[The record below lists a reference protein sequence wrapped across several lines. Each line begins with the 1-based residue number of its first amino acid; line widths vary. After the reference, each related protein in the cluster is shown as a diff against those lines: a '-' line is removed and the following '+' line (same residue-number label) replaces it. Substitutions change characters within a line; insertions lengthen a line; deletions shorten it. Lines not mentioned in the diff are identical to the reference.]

1 MGRGKSTDP
10 ESTISSRLILLLV
23 CLVSC
28 GLVYAF
34 VSAVVTTTQTPSAAE
49 FESLALIEHGATHA
63 VAENYGGDN
72 RGCCRGIENLEL
84 WGAAVK
90 WGSEFKFNNSEGC
103 CNACKSMCTG
113 TDGPCL
119 CDTWVFCGNRE
130 TCGSK
135 FGEVGYFCN
144 STLFEDLRV
153 LSFDLILYDD
163 DIVVGVAVSPFFFV
177 GYKPDF

>member
-1 MGRGKSTDP
+1 MGRKENQPDLTLY
-10 ESTISSRLILLLV
+10 SRLILLLV

-34 VSAVVTTTQTPSAAE
+34 ISTVLTIIGASSVSDFGSSALVE
-49 FESLALIEHGATHA
+49 EDGASTRA
-63 VAENYGGDN
+63 GEKIGGDN
-72 RGCCRGIENLEL
+72 GGCCRGIDNLEL

-113 TDGPCL
+113 KDGPCL

-130 TCGSK
+130 ICGSK
-135 FGEVGYFCN
+135 FGEVSCF
-144 STLFEDLRV
+144 
-153 LSFDLILYDD
+153 
-163 DIVVGVAVSPFFFV
+163 
-177 GYKPDF
+177 